1 MAELRMVGNQRSL
14 EMLDSQ
20 SKQLQKA
27 LIQLLH
33 PNRVD
38 TSDVE
43 IEVKEYTLKWQ
54 EGVQVGSISF
64 CTNLLHFHWSNFC
77 ILVISGESRGQNRTW
92 PPSMWAMGFGPSLQQ
107 RQNIL

>member
-1 MAELRMVGNQRSL
+1 
-14 EMLDSQ
+14 MLDSQ

-27 LIQLLH
+27 LVQLLH

-43 IEVKEYTLKWQ
+43 NEVKEYTLKWQ

-64 CTNLLHFHWSNFC
+64 CTNLLHFH
-77 ILVISGESRGQNRTW
+77 
-92 PPSMWAMGFGPSLQQ
+92 
-107 RQNIL
+107 

>member
-27 LIQLLH
+27 LVQLLH

-43 IEVKEYTLKWQ
+43 NEVKEYTLKWQ
-54 EGVQVGSISF
+54 EGVQVGRISF
-64 CTNLLHFHWSNFC
+64 CTNLLHFH
-77 ILVISGESRGQNRTW
+77 
-92 PPSMWAMGFGPSLQQ
+92 
-107 RQNIL
+107 